1 MPLVL
6 MFTFLITKEAGCLQP
21 GSFIYRHYRRAAEAA
36 LCEQPAAR
44 AAAAGTDA
52 RRAFERVAQ
61 SFCVFPCAPSGLGSP
76 ANLSITNL
84 LVGA

>member
-6 MFTFLITKEAGCLQP
+6 MLTFLITKEACCLQP
-21 GSFIYRHYRRAAEAA
+21 GTFKYKYYRQAAEAA

-52 RRAFERVAQ
+52 QRALERVAPP
-61 SFCVFPCAPSGLGSP
+61 FCVSPSARSSL
-76 ANLSITNL
+76 
-84 LVGA
+84 